1 MVSDERRVSPMERM
15 RQYDKGIYK
24 LHQQG
29 MSDERIAG
37 RVGDKVG
44 RVRAAIARESK
55 REHDLR
61 DAGGWSR

>member
-24 LHQQG
+24 LHRQG
-29 MSDERIAG
+29 LSDERIAE

-55 REHDLR
+55 RAHDLR
-61 DAGGWSR
+61 DTGRWS

>member
-24 LHQQG
+24 LHGQG
-29 MSDERIAG
+29 LSDERIAA

-55 REHDLR
+55 RAHDMR
-61 DAGGWSR
+61 DQGRWTQ